1 MFDKILIANRGEIAV
16 RIIATCREMGIKTVA
31 IYSEVDKDSLHVLE
45 ADQAVCLGSAEPS
58 ESYLNMDKLIAA
70 CRKTGAQAIHPG
82 YGFLA
87 ENAGFAGRCKKE
99 DIVFIGPSP
108 QAIEDLGDKTVARR
122 IMSKSG
128 VPIIPGMMQP
138 ETDPNVLSK
147 EAEKI
152 GYPVLIKAAAGGG
165 GKGMRIVR
173 NKNDFLEACD
183 AASREAKNA
192 FGNGAIYL
200 EKFIEKPRHV
210 EFQILA
216 DGFGNVIHLLEREC
230 SIQRRHQ
237 KIIEETPSTALTPK
251 LREKMGKAA
260 VAAAKASGYVNAGTV
275 EFILDEDGKFYFL
288 EVNTRLQVEHPV
300 TEMITGIDLVR
311 QQLEIAAGGKLNIK
325 QSDVVGRGHAIEC
338 RIYAENPLEAFM
350 PSPGK
355 IHFVREPRGPG
366 IRNDCGV
373 YSGFT
378 VPMEYDPI
386 LAKLIVYAGTRKDC
400 ISRMIRALNE
410 YVILGVMTPI
420 PFLIDILKTQAFQ
433 DGETYTD
440 FIDKHFADWSPVL
453 SGKNLAAVAFIVDAL
468 SNRRR
473 SITVTTADAE
483 ANSPWKTLGNFR
495 P

>member
-16 RIIATCREMGIKTVA
+16 RIIATCKEMGIRTVA
-31 IYSEVDKDSLHVLE
+31 VYSEVDKDSLHVIE
-45 ADQAVCLGSAEPS
+45 AEQAVYLGSAEPS
-58 ESYLNMDKLIAA
+58 ESYLNMDKLIDA

-87 ENAGFAGRCKKE
+87 ENALFAERCKKE
-99 DIVFIGPSP
+99 KIVFIGPSS

-128 VPIIPGMMQP
+128 VPVIPGMMQA
-138 ETDPNVLSK
+138 ETDPNLLSK
-147 EAEKI
+147 EADRI

-165 GKGMRIVR
+165 GKGMRVVR
-173 NKNDFLEACD
+173 NKTDFLEACD

-200 EKFIEKPRHV
+200 EKFIEKPRHI

-216 DGFGNVIHLLEREC
+216 DGFGNAIHLLEREC

-237 KIIEETPSTALTPK
+237 KIIEETPSTALTSK
-251 LREKMGKAA
+251 LREEMGKAA

-275 EFILDEDGKFYFL
+275 EFILDENGKFYFL

-300 TEMITGIDLVR
+300 TEMITGVDLVR
-311 QQLEIAAGGKLNIK
+311 QQIEIAAGGRLNIK

-386 LAKLIVYAGTRKDC
+386 LAKLIVYAETRKDC
-400 ISRMIRALNE
+400 ISKMIRALNE

-420 PFLIDILKTQAFQ
+420 PFLVDILKTQAFQ
-433 DGETYTD
+433 NGETYTD
-440 FIDKHFADWSPVL
+440 FIDKHFSNWNPDL
-453 SGKNLAAVAFIVDAL
+453 SGKDFAAVAFIVDAL
-468 SNRRR
+468 SNHRRAV
-473 SITVTTADAE
+473 TVTAADAE
-483 ANSPWKTLGNFR
+483 TNSPWKTLGNFR

>member
-1 MFDKILIANRGEIAV
+1 
-16 RIIATCREMGIKTVA
+16 
-31 IYSEVDKDSLHVLE
+31 
-45 ADQAVCLGSAEPS
+45 
-58 ESYLNMDKLIAA
+58 
-70 CRKTGAQAIHPG
+70 
-82 YGFLA
+82 
-87 ENAGFAGRCKKE
+87 
-99 DIVFIGPSP
+99 
-108 QAIEDLGDKTVARR
+108 
-122 IMSKSG
+122 
-128 VPIIPGMMQP
+128 MMQP

-183 AASREAKNA
+183 AAAREAKNA

-200 EKFIEKPRHV
+200 EKFIEKSRHV

-251 LREKMGKAA
+251 LRDEMGKAA

-338 RIYAENPLEAFM
+338 RIYAENPLEAFL

-420 PFLIDILKTQAFQ
+420 PFLVDILKTQAFQ

-440 FIDKHFADWSPVL
+440 FIDKHFADWSQVL
-453 SGKNLAAVAFIVDAL
+453 SGKDLAAVAFIVDAL
-468 SNRRR
+468 SNRRK
-473 SITVTTADAE
+473 SVTVTTADAE
-483 ANSPWKTLGNFR
+483 ANSTWKTLGNFR

>member
-1 MFDKILIANRGEIAV
+1 
-16 RIIATCREMGIKTVA
+16 
-31 IYSEVDKDSLHVLE
+31 
-45 ADQAVCLGSAEPS
+45 
-58 ESYLNMDKLIAA
+58 
-70 CRKTGAQAIHPG
+70 
-82 YGFLA
+82 
-87 ENAGFAGRCKKE
+87 
-99 DIVFIGPSP
+99 
-108 QAIEDLGDKTVARR
+108 
-122 IMSKSG
+122 
-128 VPIIPGMMQP
+128 MMQP

-183 AASREAKNA
+183 AAAREAKNA

-200 EKFIEKPRHV
+200 EKFIEKSRHV

-251 LREKMGKAA
+251 LRDEMGKAA

-338 RIYAENPLEAFM
+338 RIYAENPLEAFL

-420 PFLIDILKTQAFQ
+420 PFLVDILKTQAFQ

-453 SGKNLAAVAFIVDAL
+453 SGKDLAAVAFIVDAL
-468 SNRRR
+468 SNRRK
-473 SITVTTADAE
+473 SVTVTTADAE
-483 ANSPWKTLGNFR
+483 ANSTWKTLGNFR